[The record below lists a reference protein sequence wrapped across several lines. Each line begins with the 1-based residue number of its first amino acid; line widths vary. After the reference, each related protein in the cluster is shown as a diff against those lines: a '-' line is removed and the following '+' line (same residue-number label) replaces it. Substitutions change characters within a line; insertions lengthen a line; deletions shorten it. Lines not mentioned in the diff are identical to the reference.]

1 MTKKPT
7 YEQLE
12 QQVKELEK
20 KSIDLKKVQEA
31 LVHSERELSLRNK
44 IGERLGKFTE
54 RMRAEEALKKV
65 HCELELRVEERRAEL
80 LKTNEQLKQQIEG
93 RKRIEEA
100 LQESEEKYRTVV
112 ENSKEGIA
120 ILQDDKIVYVNPRIE
135 RLSSFSKNDIFSRDF
150 LSFFHPDDRKTA
162 SRRYLQIK
170 NGKKFSEFHDYKVFD
185 KKGNIRW
192 VTVNS
197 TDIKYKDKPAILVFL
212 TEITERKQAEEA
224 LRESEQLYRLLAEN
238 VHDII
243 WTLDMDMNLTY
254 VSPSVERMRGYSVDE
269 VRDQSIE
276 EIFTPDSCELIA
288 GILLEEF
295 ALEQSQEKS
304 DPNRSRTFEVEQFC
318 KDGSTLWS
326 EIRASF
332 LRNKDGKPI
341 AMLGITRDISERKK
355 AEEEKRKLEAQLQQS
370 QKMQAIG
377 TLAGGIAHEFNNIL
391 WMITGNTELAL
402 GDIPEGSPAQYS
414 LELVEK
420 ACRRAK
426 DLVRQI
432 LSFSRQIEQDRK
444 LLKISP
450 IIKEAL
456 KLLRSSIPATIE
468 IRQNIQTES
477 DTILADPTQI
487 HQVLMNLCTNSAHA
501 MREKGGVLEVTLE
514 SPEVSKGEA
523 AEYPDLDPGKYIKLT
538 VSDTGHG
545 MEPSVLDQIF
555 DPFFTTKQVG
565 EGTGMGLAV
574 VHGIVRSHGGAVT
587 VHSEQ
592 GKGATFHVFFPFVEG
607 EVKYETETSKTAP
620 KGNEQILFV
629 DDEEDTVD
637 MIKKLL
643 ERLGYQVE
651 SLTSS
656 VEALDIFSAQP
667 NRYDLVITD
676 MTMPHMTG
684 ETLAKELLA
693 IRPDIPII
701 LCTGFNEMISED
713 RAKAIGIREFAMKP
727 LRIRDLAKIIEKVLH

>member
-20 KSIDLKKVQEA
+20 KSIDLKKLQ
-31 LVHSERELSLRNK
+31 
-44 IGERLGKFTE
+44 
-54 RMRAEEALKKV
+54 EALKKSYGEMEV
-65 HCELELRVEERRAEL
+65 RVEERTAEL
-80 LKTNEQLKQQIEG
+80 LKTNKQLKQQIEG
-93 RKRIEEA
+93 LKGIEEA
-100 LQESEEKYRTVV
+100 LRESEKKYRTVV

-135 RLSSFSKNDIFSRDF
+135 RLSSFSKNDIFSKDF

-170 NGKKFSEFHDYKVFD
+170 TGKKFSEFHDYKVFD
-185 KKGNIRW
+185 KKGNVRW
-192 VTVNS
+192 VTLNS
-197 TDIKYKDKPAILVFL
+197 TDINYGGKPALLVFL

-224 LRESEQLYRLLAEN
+224 LRESEQRYRLLAEN

-243 WTLDMDMNLTY
+243 WTLDMDMNLIY

-269 VRDQSIE
+269 VMDQSIE
-276 EIFTPDSCELIA
+276 EIFTPDSCQLIA
-288 GILLEEF
+288 NIFLEEF
-295 ALEQSQEKS
+295 ALEQSKEKS
-304 DPNRSRTFEVEQFC
+304 DPTRSRTFEVEQVC
-318 KDGSTLWS
+318 KDGSTLWT
-326 EIRASF
+326 EIGASF
-332 LRNKDGKPI
+332 LRNKDGRPI
-341 AMLGITRDISERKK
+341 GMLGITRDISERKK

-370 QKMQAIG
+370 QKMHAIG

-402 GDIPEGSPAQYS
+402 FDIPEGNPARYP

-420 ACRRAK
+420 ACQRAK

-432 LSFSRQIEQDRK
+432 LSFSRQTKQERIS
-444 LLKISP
+444 LKINP
-450 IIKEAL
+450 IVKDAL
-456 KLLRSSIPATIE
+456 KLLRPSIPSTIE
-468 IRQNIQTES
+468 IRKNISTELY
-477 DTILADPTQI
+477 TILADPTQV
-487 HQVLMNLCTNSAHA
+487 HQVLTNLCTNAAHA
-501 MREKGGVLEVTLE
+501 MREKGGVLEVTLVNT
-514 SPEVSKGEA
+514 EVGKDEA
-523 AEYPDLDPGKYIKLT
+523 DQHPDLNPGKYVKLT

-545 MEPSVLDQIF
+545 MDPRVLEQIF
-555 DPFFTTKQVG
+555 DPFFTTKKVG
-565 EGTGMGLAV
+565 EGTGMGLSV
-574 VHGIVRSHGGAVT
+574 VHGIVKSHAGAIT
-587 VHSEQ
+587 VHSEP
-592 GKGATFHVFFPFVEG
+592 GKGATFNVFLPCVESK
-607 EVKYETETSKTAP
+607 VKHETKTFETATI
-620 KGNEQILFV
+620 GNEKILFV

-651 SLTSS
+651 SITSS
-656 VEALDIFSAQP
+656 AEALEIFRAQP
-667 NRYDLVITD
+667 KKYDLVITD

-684 ETLAKELLA
+684 EMLAKELLA

-727 LRIRDLAKIIEKVLH
+727 LRIYDLAKIIQKVLH